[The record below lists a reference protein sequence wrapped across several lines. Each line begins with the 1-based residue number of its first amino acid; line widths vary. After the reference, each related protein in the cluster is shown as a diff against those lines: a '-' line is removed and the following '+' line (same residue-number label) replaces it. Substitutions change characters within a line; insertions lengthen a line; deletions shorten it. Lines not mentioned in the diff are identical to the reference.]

1 MDLDDL
7 AFQCAVSQHEFN
19 QFYNDISEKELR
31 ETALAL
37 LDGPIDEDFDRIKIK
52 SIAEYSKP
60 LSAKQKYCLAKYV
73 WSFS

>member
-7 AFQCAVSQHEFN
+7 ALQCAISDFEFA
-19 QFYNDISEKELR
+19 QFYRAISESELR

-37 LDGPIDEDFDRIKIK
+37 LDEPIDEDFDLIKIK
-52 SIAEYSKP
+52 SIAEFPKT
-60 LSAKQKYCLAKYV
+60 LSEKQKYCLAKYV

>member
-7 AFQCAVSQHEFN
+7 ALQCAIYNFQFA
-19 QFYNDISEKELR
+19 QFYESISEKELR

-37 LDGPIDEDFDRIKIK
+37 LDNPMDEDSIKIK
-52 SIAEYSKP
+52 SIAEFPKT
-60 LSAKQKYCLAKYV
+60 LSQKQKFCLAKYV

>member
-7 AFQCAVSQHEFN
+7 AFQCAVDQHEFN

-37 LDGPIDEDFDRIKIK
+37 LDDPIDEDFDRIKIK
-52 SIAEYSKP
+52 SIAEYNRD
-60 LSAKQKYCLAKYV
+60 LTDKQKYCLAKFVY
-73 WSFS
+73 SFS

>member
-7 AFQCAVSQHEFN
+7 ALQCAIYNFQFA
-19 QFYNDISEKELR
+19 QFYESISEKELR

-37 LDGPIDEDFDRIKIK
+37 LDNPMDEELIKIK
-52 SIAEYSKP
+52 SIAEFPKA
-60 LSAKQKYCLAKYV
+60 LSQKQKFCLAKYV